1 MARALGGLTQKT
13 SNWCVDS
20 ATVVLGPFRMDART
34 AELPVTLQR
43 ESWLRRERA
52 SGRFYDR
59 LMVVLGLVMLGM
71 IALAVALL
79 KREAQ
84 PGTLLYAPLSA
95 LLLIGI
101 LLPAIAV
108 MALYARKV
116 AVRRAEEGGLGSG
129 RLHVRLV
136 ALFTA
141 IAAIPTVLVAI
152 FASVLFQSGLEF
164 WFSNRARNML
174 ENTVQIAQ
182 ASYQRELDRVTSETT
197 TMSSDLAGYLQQ
209 LSIGDPRFGDLFAKQ
224 VYIRN
229 LSEAVIVNVGKD
241 GIPRSLILVNPYDRP
256 LERIISKEK
265 IAGLKG
271 RHSVPINSADRIGAL
286 VPLNYGPQTYLYA
299 ARVFDPQF
307 RQQIE
312 RSSDV
317 LHDYRS
323 LLKRSRVNQLQ
334 FNAALLLGSLIIVG
348 LSILT
353 ALKLAD
359 RLVRP
364 VGELVDAAG
373 RIEIGDFSA
382 RVPVSNTDDEVQTLA
397 TAFNQMTE
405 RLEEQTTELRT
416 ANTQLET
423 RRAFIEAVLSSVT
436 AGVIAVDTK
445 RSILLLNRSAETLL
459 EKGEAI
465 EGKALAAVSPE
476 LEEFMLG
483 QQSEANVLITADG
496 VQRTLAVKRVRYQDG
511 SVLTFDD
518 ITDQLTDQR
527 RAAWSDIARRIAHEI
542 KNPLTPI
549 QLAAERLQRRFGGE
563 IASDKETFERLTGTI
578 VRQVGDL
585 RRMVDEFS
593 NFARMPKPV
602 FRDENVHEI
611 ARQALFLHE
620 VAHPA
625 ISFALEPPNG
635 EFRMVCDR
643 RQLAQA
649 LTNVVK
655 NGVEAIE
662 SRRNRGEHSLAGDR
676 IELKVHEQGDL
687 LVIDVLDTGVG
698 LPEDRERLTEPYM
711 TTRVRGTGLGL
722 AIVKKIVEEHM
733 GEIAFLDRQGGGT
746 HVRISFDRA
755 KLEALA
761 SDEASQSKDDDND
774 DDEDA

>member
-1 MARALGGLTQKT
+1 
-13 SNWCVDS
+13 
-20 ATVVLGPFRMDART
+20 MDARA
-34 AELPVTLQR
+34 AESPVNLQR
-43 ESWLRRERA
+43 ESWLQRERA
-52 SGRFYDR
+52 SGRIYDR
-59 LMVVLGLVMLGM
+59 
-71 IALAVALL
+71 I
-79 KREAQ
+79 
-84 PGTLLYAPLSA
+84 SA
-95 LLLIGI
+95 LLGVFLLVMIGVSVWILRRGAEPGSLLSPPLIALLLVAI
-101 LLPAIAV
+101 LLPAIV
-108 MALYARKV
+108 LMALYARKV
-116 AVRRAEEGGLGSG
+116 AVQRAEEGGLGSG
-129 RLHVRLV
+129 RLHIRLV

-141 IAAIPTVLVAI
+141 IAAVPTVLVAI
-152 FASVLFQSGLEF
+152 FASLLFQSGLEF
-164 WFSNRARNML
+164 WFSNRARGML
-174 ENTVQIAQ
+174 ENTVQIARS
-182 ASYQRELDRVTSETT
+182 SYQHEVERVANETVT
-197 TMSSDLAGYLQQ
+197 ASSDLASYLRMTT
-209 LSIGDPRFGDLFAKQ
+209 IDDPRFAVAFAKNQ
-224 VYIRN
+224 VLNRY
-229 LSEAVIVNVGKD
+229 LSEAIIFTYGPDKQ
-241 GIPRSLILVNPYDRP
+241 IRAIALVNPYDRSLDKDIP
-256 LERIISKEK
+256 
-265 IAGLKG
+265 A
-271 RHSVPINSADRIGAL
+271 SAMAQLQQRPVVSITSSDRIGAVTKL
-286 VPLNYGPQTYLYA
+286 DYGPNTYLYE
-299 ARVFDPQF
+299 ARTFDPEL
-307 RQQIE
+307 RAQIQ
-312 RSSDV
+312 RASDV
-317 LHDYRS
+317 LRDYRG
-323 LLKRSRVNQLQ
+323 LLKRSRVNQLK
-334 FNAALLLGSLIIVG
+334 FNGALLLGALLIVA

-364 VGELVDAAG
+364 VGELVNAAG
-373 RIEIGDFSA
+373 RIEEGDFSA
-382 RVPVSNTDDEVQTLA
+382 RVPVSNTEDEVQTLSA
-397 TAFNQMTE
+397 AFNRMTG

-436 AGVIAVDTK
+436 AGVIAVDAQQ
-445 RSILLLNRSAETLL
+445 RILLLNRSAETLL
-459 EKGEAI
+459 EKGEEI
-465 EGKALAAVSPE
+465 EGKTLQSVSPE
-476 LEEFMLG
+476 LDEFMRG
-483 QQSEANVLITADG
+483 QQSEANVLIASGGT
-496 VQRTLAVKRVRYQDG
+496 QRTLAVKRVRYQDG

-549 QLAAERLQRRFGGE
+549 QLAAERLQRRFGSE
-563 IASDKETFERLTGTI
+563 IPSDKETFERLTGTI

-625 ISFALEPPNG
+625 ITFSLEPPQG

-676 IELKVHEQGDL
+676 IELRLHNEDNL

-746 HVRISFDRA
+746 HVRISFDAA
-755 KLEALA
+755 KLAALA
-761 SDEASQSKDDDND
+761 KDESSSTDENSDEEGEVA
-774 DDEDA
+774 

>member
-1 MARALGGLTQKT
+1 
-13 SNWCVDS
+13 
-20 ATVVLGPFRMDART
+20 MDART
-34 AELPVTLQR
+34 AESPVTLQR

-59 LMVVLGLVMLGM
+59 LMVLLGLVMLAMVG
-71 IALAVALL
+71 LAVAILR
-79 KREAQ
+79 REAQ
-84 PGTLLYAPLSA
+84 PGSLLSGPLAA

-141 IAAIPTVLVAI
+141 IAAVPTVLVAI

-174 ENTVQIAQ
+174 ENSVQIARGR
-182 ASYQRELDRVTSETT
+182 YQDEVDRVANETATASSNVADYLHQT
-197 TMSSDLAGYLQQ
+197 TID
-209 LSIGDPRFGDLFAKQ
+209 DPRFALAFAKLQ
-224 VYIRN
+224 VLNRG
-229 LSEAVIVNVGKD
+229 LSEAIIFTYGADKQ
-241 GIPRSLILVNPYDRP
+241 IRTLALVNPYDRP
-256 LERIISKEK
+256 LTKDI
-265 IAGLKG
+265 L
-271 RHSVPINSADRIGAL
+271 PSALSRLQHQPVVSITSPDRIGAVTKL
-286 VPLNYGPQTYLYA
+286 DYLPNSYLYE

-307 RQQIE
+307 RDQIQ
-312 RSSDV
+312 RASDV
-317 LHDYRS
+317 LHDYRA
-323 LLKRSRVNQLQ
+323 LLKRSRVNQLR

-373 RIEIGDFSA
+373 RIETGDFSA
-382 RVPVSNTDDEVQTLA
+382 RVPVSNTEDEVQTLA

-423 RRAFIEAVLSSVT
+423 RGAFMEAVLSSVT
-436 AGVIAVDTK
+436 AGVIAVDTQHN
-445 RSILLLNRSAETLL
+445 ILLLNRSAETLL
-459 EKGEAI
+459 EQGESI
-465 EGKALAAVSPE
+465 DGKALGSASPE
-476 LEEFMLG
+476 LEEFMRG

-611 ARQALFLHE
+611 ARQALFL
-620 VAHPA
+620 
-625 ISFALEPPNG
+625 
-635 EFRMVCDR
+635 
-643 RQLAQA
+643 
-649 LTNVVK
+649 
-655 NGVEAIE
+655 
-662 SRRNRGEHSLAGDR
+662 
-676 IELKVHEQGDL
+676 
-687 LVIDVLDTGVG
+687 
-698 LPEDRERLTEPYM
+698 
-711 TTRVRGTGLGL
+711 
-722 AIVKKIVEEHM
+722 
-733 GEIAFLDRQGGGT
+733 
-746 HVRISFDRA
+746 
-755 KLEALA
+755 
-761 SDEASQSKDDDND
+761 
-774 DDEDA
+774 